1 MGMEAELERLK
12 RLVFQLLLTTEN
24 RTTDFLE
31 LITGET
37 MIPSVLKQSTAT
49 QAPLLA
55 VKEGTRDAVLRESL
69 LRTEKSGLVVSQ
81 NIAVMYP
88 DFIPLPI
95 NLKLA
100 QKKEGIGKIMRD
112 LNIRNTRTILDFGWR
127 KPEHTTDLTGNP
139 YSVTFADNPAVPYK
153 QYTITFEEFNTP
165 GLHLLE
171 YFNPRMLEGKEIAA
185 GQEVYNARVN

>member
-37 MIPSVLKQSTAT
+37 MIPCVLKQVTAT

-55 VKEGTRDAVLRESL
+55 VKEGPRDAVFRESL
-69 LRTEKSGLVVSQ
+69 LRMEKSGLVVSQ

-95 NLKLA
+95 HLKLA

-112 LNIRNTRTILDFGWR
+112 LNIRSTRTVLDFGWR
-127 KPEHTTDLTGNP
+127 MPEHTTDLNGNP
-139 YSVTFADNPAVPYK
+139 YSVTFAENTAVPYK
-153 QYTITFEEFNTP
+153 QYTITFEEFATP

-171 YFNPRMLEGKEIAA
+171 YFNPRMLDGKEVQA
-185 GQEVYNARVN
+185 GQGIYNAGVN